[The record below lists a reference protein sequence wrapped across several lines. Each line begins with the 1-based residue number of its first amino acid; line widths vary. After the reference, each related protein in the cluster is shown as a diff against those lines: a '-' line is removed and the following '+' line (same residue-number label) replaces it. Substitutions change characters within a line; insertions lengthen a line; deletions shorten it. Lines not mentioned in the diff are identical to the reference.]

1 MSKLL
6 GCACGFKELERI
18 PRTFWMRW
26 IPFVRFYR
34 CNQCQAQFLA
44 SKRKVDAA
52 RRLSVV
58 YVPHSAVG
66 SVPTSKAGE
75 AAEQASPVSHAQH
88 AGTAPGV
95 LQKSTNDRVAH

>member
-6 GCACGFKELERI
+6 GCACAFKELERV

-52 RRLSVV
+52 RRPSVV
-58 YVPHSAVG
+58 YVPNSAAG
-66 SVPTSKAGE
+66 SMSAAQTPPTKQTAADVP
-75 AAEQASPVSHAQH
+75 HA
-88 AGTAPGV
+88 P
-95 LQKSTNDRVAH
+95 SRDEIAH